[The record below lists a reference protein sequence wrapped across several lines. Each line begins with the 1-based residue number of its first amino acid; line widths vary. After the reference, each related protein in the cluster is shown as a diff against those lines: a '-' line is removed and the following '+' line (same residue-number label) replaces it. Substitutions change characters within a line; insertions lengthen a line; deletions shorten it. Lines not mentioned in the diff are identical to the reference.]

1 MAEQLFFEPLMEPSL
16 HRNRSPSQRSI
27 PPFLPEQGVLPAQAD
42 ELNTLNNNRQIG
54 IQPWRI
60 ELRTM
65 QHPIEVMAQ

>member
-42 ELNTLNNNRQIG
+42 ELNTLNNNRQID